1 MLILDE
7 PTRGIDVGAKYEIY
21 QVMNEMVG
29 QGKSVILISSDMPEI
44 LGMCDR
50 TYIMNEGCVVGE
62 LEGNEIAQVNIMN
75 AIMQNSKVG

>member
-1 MLILDE
+1 
-7 PTRGIDVGAKYEIY
+7 
-21 QVMNEMVG
+21 MVA

-50 TYIMNEGCVVGE
+50 TYIMNEGYVVGE

>member
-1 MLILDE
+1 
-7 PTRGIDVGAKYEIY
+7 
-21 QVMNEMVG
+21 MVD

-50 TYIMNEGCVVGE
+50 TYIMNEGYVVGE

>member
-1 MLILDE
+1 
-7 PTRGIDVGAKYEIY
+7 
-21 QVMNEMVG
+21 MVG
-29 QGKSVILISSDMPEI
+29 QGKSVILISSEMPEI
-44 LGMCDR
+44 LRMCDR